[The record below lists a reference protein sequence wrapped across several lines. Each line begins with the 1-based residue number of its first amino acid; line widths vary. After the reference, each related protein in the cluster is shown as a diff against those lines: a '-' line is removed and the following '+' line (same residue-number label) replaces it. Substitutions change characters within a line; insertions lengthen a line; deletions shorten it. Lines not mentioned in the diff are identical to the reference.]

1 MHADRIGPPKTAAAA
16 RRRADANS
24 YTPEYASHNLLK
36 WETRHVRS
44 IGGLLL
50 SSFKPLSELATEAGL
65 AVLFT
70 THDPNV
76 ALRVADKVTLL
87 RDGRPLAFGA
97 ASEVLTRVRFEH
109 LYGAPVR
116 GAGAAPD
123 LAFLP
128 G

>member
-1 MHADRIGPPKTAAAA
+1 M
-16 RRRADANS
+16 
-24 YTPEYASHNLLK
+24 
-36 WETRHVRS
+36 
-44 IGGLLL
+44 
-50 SSFKPLSELATEAGL
+50 PLSELATEAGL

-70 THDPNV
+70 MHDPNV

-87 RDGRPLAFGA
+87 RDGRLPAFGV
-97 ASEVLTRVRFEH
+97 ASEVLARAHFEH
-109 LYGAPVR
+109 LHGAPVR